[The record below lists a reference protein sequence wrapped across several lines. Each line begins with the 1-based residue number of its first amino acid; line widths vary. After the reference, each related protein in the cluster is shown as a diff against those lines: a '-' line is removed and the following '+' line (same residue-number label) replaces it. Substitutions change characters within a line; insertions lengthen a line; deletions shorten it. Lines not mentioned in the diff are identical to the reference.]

1 MSDKSKDHL
10 FDSLAI
16 TGVLAAAVA
25 AALHWVASQ

>member
-16 TGVLAAAVA
+16 TGVIAALVA
-25 AALHWVASQ
+25 ATLHWIATQ